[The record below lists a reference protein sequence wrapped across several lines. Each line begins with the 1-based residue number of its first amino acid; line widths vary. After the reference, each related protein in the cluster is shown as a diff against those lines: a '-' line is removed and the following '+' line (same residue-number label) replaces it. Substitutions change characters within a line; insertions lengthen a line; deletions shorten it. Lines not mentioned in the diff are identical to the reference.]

1 MNTRYQIYVRD
12 TFHLVGTMGICFDH
26 CALAVNKGIQIQD
39 PSYSIPDSSL
49 DDRASWKYYQNMAGL
64 RHETDPPISI
74 LSLQTGELIEFSKKS
89 FRDDPI
95 TKAAYRRGTIP
106 YYELIGA
113 YPEMIEY
120 IHGVI
125 YAPDPKWSFFT
136 VSDGEIVDT
145 TDYLSYPLEIAKKPN
160 GTILYFDSNYVEE
173 NEYHLIFEM
182 QNWIYDYLHRWAVWP
197 YAVIDDLYVAD
208 VVAKLAILL
217 VPYIINA
224 RLRRCKTNEVHSF
237 HIKQYLGSKGIPE
250 IYLDVLDKKQSLFLY
265 RNLDYIR
272 THAGKRDVMLW
283 LIENIMTARGLPV
296 SQYVLK
302 HLLSDFRYDE
312 SLKDHV
318 SLTPTPFLQKKPIGT
333 PDEVFVNVGY
343 THEAI
348 LEKMNQRAP
357 GNPRLH
363 VNEFESLDRSLYESS
378 ANTLQTKVLESRS
391 DDAQTTTPYEL
402 EEVAINEWLRLS
414 ISGDYGIK
422 ATISVPNTKNEISL
436 TSREAAFLFGYC
448 MIKLHRGVQMDQFGQ
463 PYPWSSYFDV
473 NEDGTL
479 CDPSFLVS
487 RVLKKE
493 PPTLEYLKTQ
503 VQEKTLS
510 DSELSLSISDYPV
523 LTSVRTTQE
532 LINWSKKV
540 HSFACRQRMLGAQFY
555 APMRYGMFTLACT
568 KSWRDELISLPGF
581 HSWREVSGISLEN
594 CSVETL
600 TNLMASLLAIF
611 GGYNSDEVNEM
622 KKVQK
627 AMIAIMQRLL
637 SYSVQFISDEG
648 TTDNLVLDQRP
659 HRYGPGKLRSQ
670 LRCGIPLSADVV
682 RASVSTAINARAVWN
697 DYNQNKPDCVARA
710 TILVDYGTLYR
721 RAHGREI
728 RTNVMKSTK
737 NIVIRSKIPQIEFVG
752 NNI

>member
-64 RHETDPPISI
+64 RHETDPLITIP
-74 LSLQTGELIEFSKKS
+74 SLQTGESIEFSKKS
-89 FRDDPI
+89 FRDDPV

-113 YPEMIEY
+113 HPEMIEY

-136 VSDGEIVDT
+136 TPDGEIVDT
-145 TDYLSYPLEIAKKPN
+145 TDYLSYPLEIVKKPN

-197 YAVIDDLYVAD
+197 YAVVDDLYVAD

-296 SQYVLK
+296 SQYVIK
-302 HLLSDFRYDE
+302 HLLTDFRYDE
-312 SLKDHV
+312 TLKDHV
-318 SLTPTPFLQKKPIGT
+318 SLTPTPFLQKKTIGT

-343 THEAI
+343 THQAI

-357 GNPRLH
+357 GNPGLH
-363 VNEFESLDRSLYESS
+363 VNEFEKLDRALYEST

-391 DDAQTTTPYEL
+391 DDVQTTTPYGL

-414 ISGDYGIK
+414 ISGEYSVK
-422 ATISVPNTKNEISL
+422 TTIAIPNMKNEVSL

-448 MIKLHRGVQMDQFGQ
+448 LIKLHQGFQLDPDGKI
-463 PYPWSSYFDV
+463 YPWSNYFDV

-479 CDPSFLVS
+479 CDPAFLVS

-493 PPTLEYLKTQ
+493 IPTLGYLKTQ
-503 VQEKTLS
+503 VQEKVLS
-510 DSELSLSISDYPV
+510 DSELALSISGYPIF
-523 LTSVRTTQE
+523 TSARTTQE
-532 LINWSKKV
+532 LIDWSKKV
-540 HSFACRQRMLGAQFY
+540 HNFACKQRLLGAQFY
-555 APMRYGMFTLACT
+555 TPTRYGMFTLACT
-568 KSWRDELISLPGF
+568 KSWRDEMISLPGF
-581 HSWREVSGISLEN
+581 HSWREDSGVNLEN

-600 TNLMASLLAIF
+600 TNLAASLVTIF
-611 GGYNSDEVNEM
+611 GGYSNDEANEM

-659 HRYGPGKLRSQ
+659 HRYGTGKLDAQ
-670 LRCGIPLSADVV
+670 LRCGVPLSLDVV
-682 RASVSTAINARAVWN
+682 EIATTATIDAKAVWN
-697 DYNQNKPDCVARA
+697 NYTQHKPDCVTRA
-710 TILVDYGTLYR
+710 TISVDYGTLHR
-721 RAHGREI
+721 RVSGKVI
-728 RTNVMKSTK
+728 QTNPSKSPKT
-737 NIVIRSKIPQIEFVG
+737 IVIRSRIPQIEFTG